1 MKKRYVIAALAIS
14 LGLSAC
20 SNNSDV
26 EEQPQDEPQEEVQDQ
41 PQEEGQ
47 PEDAA
52 SEEEQ
57 EHAISEEEPSVSLG
71 AEEELQAEFASQ
83 PGIADVMVQLEEGT
97 INRVNADIQIND
109 EQELSPEEV
118 AETYAELIK
127 EKYPDYA
134 VDIIVTQ
141 DGKMLTQTQFE

>member
-20 SNNSDV
+20 SNNGEV

-47 PEDAA
+47 PEDAG

-57 EHAISEEEPSVSLG
+57 DATSEEGPSISFG
-71 AEEELQAEFASQ
+71 AEEELQEEIASQ
-83 PGIADVMVQLEEGT
+83 PGIVDVMVQVEEGSA
-97 INRVNADIQIND
+97 NRINADIEIND

-127 EKYPDYA
+127 EKYPDHA
-134 VDIIVTQ
+134 VDIIIIQ
-141 DGKMLTQTQFE
+141 DGQMLTQAQFE

>member
-20 SNNSDV
+20 SNNGEV

-41 PQEEGQ
+41 PEEEGQ

-57 EHAISEEEPSVSLG
+57 DPATSEEEPSLSLG
-71 AEEELQAEFASQ
+71 AEEELQEEIASQ
-83 PGIADVMVQLEEGT
+83 PGIVDVMVQVEEGSA
-97 INRVNADIQIND
+97 NRINADIEIND

-127 EKYPDYA
+127 EKYPDHA
-134 VDIIVTQ
+134 VDIIIIQ
-141 DGKMLTQTQFE
+141 DGQMLTQAQFE

>member
-20 SNNSDV
+20 SNNGDV
-26 EEQPQDEPQEEVQDQ
+26 EEPQDEPQEEVQDQ

-52 SEEEQ
+52 T
-57 EHAISEEEPSVSLG
+57 SEEEPSISVG
-71 AEEELQAEFASQ
+71 AEEELQEEIASQ
-83 PGIADVMVQLEEGT
+83 PGIADVMVQVEEGT
-97 INRVNADIQIND
+97 TNRVNADIEIND
-109 EQELSPEEV
+109 EQELSAEEV
-118 AETYAELIK
+118 AATYAEMIK

-134 VDIIVTQ
+134 VDIIVIQ
-141 DGKMLTQTQFE
+141 DGQMLTQEQFE